1 MLPLQGTTI
10 VAVEQAVAAPFTT
23 RQLADLGARV
33 IKIERPRDGDFA
45 RAYDQTVRGLSSHF
59 VWLNR
64 SKESLSLDLKR
75 PEAADVM
82 ERLLARAD
90 VFVQNLG
97 PGAAERIGLGAH
109 QVRARYPSL
118 VACDI
123 SGYGSDGPLRNQKAY
138 DLMVQAESGLLSI
151 TGSTSD
157 PAKVGIS
164 VADIAAGMYAMT
176 GILSALLARTQ
187 TGSGATVEVSML
199 EALGEWMGYPL
210 YYTTYGGAAL
220 PRTGARHAAIAPYG
234 PFTAANGEV
243 IYLAVQ
249 NDREWAAFCQVVLVQ
264 PSLATDQRFDTNP
277 KRVQNRVALHS
288 TIDTVF
294 AELQHEEVVSR
305 LESGRIAHAR
315 LNTVEQ
321 FAAHPQ
327 LSARDRWTEVGSPV
341 GPIKALRPPWTIEGV
356 EPRMDAIPSIGQQ
369 TDALLDEL
377 GYDHQTVASWRAAGV
392 V

>member
-1 MLPLQGTTI
+1 MLPLKGTTV

-45 RAYDQTVRGLSSHF
+45 RAYDQTVNGLSSHF

-64 SKESLSLDLKR
+64 SKESLTLDLKR

-97 PGAAERIGLGAH
+97 PGAAKRLDLGAP
-109 QVRARYPSL
+109 QVRTRYPSL

-123 SGYGSDGPLRNQKAY
+123 SGYGSHGPFTDQKAY
-138 DLMVQAESGLLSI
+138 DLMVQAESGLVSI

-176 GILSALLARTQ
+176 SILSALLAKTRT
-187 TGSGATVEVSML
+187 GVGATIEISML

-220 PRTGARHAAIAPYG
+220 PRTGAQHAAIAPYG
-234 PFTAANGEV
+234 PFTAVNDEV

-264 PSLATDQRFDTNP
+264 PSLATDNRFDTNP
-277 KRVQNRVALHS
+277 KRVQNRAALHS
-288 TIDTVF
+288 AIDTVL
-294 AELQHEEVVSR
+294 AALHGDEIVSR
-305 LESGRIAHAR
+305 LEGGRIAHAR

-327 LSARDRWTEVGSPV
+327 LYARDRWREVGSPV
-341 GPIKALRPPWTIEGV
+341 GPLKALCPPWTIEGV
-356 EPRMDAIPSIGQQ
+356 EPRMDPIPSVGQQ
-369 TDALLDEL
+369 TEALLDEL
-377 GYDHQTVASWRAAGV
+377 GYDLQTVSSWRAAGV